1 MGQDSPGSAHDLL
14 TPREREVLELLRLGL
29 TNAEIAERLGITLA
43 GARYHVSEIIGKL
56 SVRDRYEAA
65 AWQPDRR
72 GWVGQAAPLA
82 LFDRKFRL
90 GWLSWAAGGVV
101 VAAVAVGV
109 GLLSWGLVRMD
120 RDANVPSSAA
130 EVEVRVTPPRTV
142 LVVFPTP
149 DATILASI
157 PTPLPTPLDASLCEA
172 VPQDG
177 APHYGGALERT
188 SFPSLELQTDAVELI
203 VTGTVRRRDVTVT
216 QPWSSPHVITLG
228 EAVVS
233 RPLPVLICQ
242 AKYSIEVSE
251 VLKNARGDDV
261 GDRISMNVYERE
273 VYLEDESTIEVV
285 PALSPGDEVV
295 LFLLGGG
302 CHYTVVVPP
311 CSDYAAFGPRLVMEQ
326 DGLRAAGDYRGYTAE
341 LGGVTASELL
351 GQVRSR
357 ASVASDVLPFLEVLD
372 RLRQ

>member
-29 TNAEIAERLGITLA
+29 TNAEIAERLGISLA

-56 SVRDRYEAA
+56 GVRDRHEAA

-72 GWVGQAAPLA
+72 GWVGLAAPLA
-82 LFDRKFRL
+82 LFGRKFRL
-90 GWLSWAAGGVV
+90 GWLSWAAGGAL

-109 GLLSWGLVRMD
+109 GLLSWGLIRTD
-120 RDANVPSSAA
+120 RDANVPSSVA
-130 EVEVRVTPPRTV
+130 EVEVRPTPPSTV

-172 VPQDG
+172 PPQDG
-177 APHYGGALERT
+177 ALHYGGALERMN
-188 SFPSLELQTDAVELI
+188 FPSLELQTDAVELI

-311 CSDYAAFGPRLVMEQ
+311 CSDYTAFGPRLVMEQ

-341 LGGVTASELL
+341 LGGVTAGELL

-357 ASVASDVLPFLEVLD
+357 AAVAPDVLPFLEVLD